1 MLVQPGPGG
10 APHARAKGGQ
20 LEGSPLNA
28 FKQLSFVAKLTRMIP
43 VKFSR
48 IQTEKVIMTSFL
60 LLLPFI
66 LSPGQ
71 FSEESKLKVV
81 MLLGANA

>member
-1 MLVQPGPGG
+1 
-10 APHARAKGGQ
+10 
-20 LEGSPLNA
+20 
-28 FKQLSFVAKLTRMIP
+28 MIP
-43 VKFSR
+43 VKFSHM
-48 IQTEKVIMTSFL
+48 QSEKVIMTSFL

-66 LSPGQ
+66 PSPDQ